1 MSSSTGF
8 FNEPKERS
16 LDKLWL
22 LGGYLKP
29 LTYKLGSQCGPRKP
43 WKHLW
48 VVDGCAGA
56 GAYKELDAAGR
67 VQDGSPLVAA
77 KWAEQERIRQ
87 RYPVVRSSTWRR
99 TPSASSSLSET
110 SRRIARSP

>member
-1 MSSSTGF
+1 MPSGLSSSLETC
-8 FNEPKERS
+8 PLRPTSSTSPRS
-16 LDKLWL
+16 GRLDKLWL

-43 WKHLW
+43 WEHLW
-48 VVDGCAGA
+48 VVDGCAGV
-56 GAYKELDAAGR
+56 GAYKELDAVGR

-87 RYPVVRSSTWRR
+87 RYPVVRCINVDGPGVLRR
-99 TPSASSSLSET
+99 A
-110 SRRIARSP
+110 